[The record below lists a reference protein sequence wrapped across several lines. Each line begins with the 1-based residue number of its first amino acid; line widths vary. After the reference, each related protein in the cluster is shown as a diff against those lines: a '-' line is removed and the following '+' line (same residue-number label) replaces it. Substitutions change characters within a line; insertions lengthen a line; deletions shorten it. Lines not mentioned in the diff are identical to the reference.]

1 MASATAPAT
10 ASGSGSE
17 PATEASV
24 PRFARG
30 TRLQY
35 DRIREQWFVQ
45 APERAFLADATAAE
59 ILQLVNGKRS
69 LEQIITQL
77 SEHFSA
83 PRDVIAQDVLRM
95 AQELADRQV
104 LLLA

>member
-1 MASATAPAT
+1 MTDSHLAEATI
-10 ASGSGSE
+10 
-17 PATEASV
+17 

-35 DRIREQWFVQ
+35 DRVREQWFVQ
-45 APERAFLADATAAE
+45 APERAFLADAVAAE

-69 LEQIITQL
+69 LEQIIDQL
-77 SEHFSA
+77 TEKFSA
-83 PRDVIAQDVLRM
+83 PRDVILQDVLSMTR
-95 AQELADRQV
+95 ELADKQV

>member
-1 MASATAPAT
+1 MTTATIREET
-10 ASGSGSE
+10 C
-17 PATEASV
+17 V

-35 DRIREQWFVQ
+35 DRVREQWFVQ
-45 APERAFLADATAAE
+45 APERAFLADAVAAE

-69 LEQIITQL
+69 LGQIIDQL
-77 SEHFSA
+77 TEKFSA
-83 PRDVIAQDVLRM
+83 PRDVITQDVM
-95 AQELADRQV
+95 SMTQDLADKQV